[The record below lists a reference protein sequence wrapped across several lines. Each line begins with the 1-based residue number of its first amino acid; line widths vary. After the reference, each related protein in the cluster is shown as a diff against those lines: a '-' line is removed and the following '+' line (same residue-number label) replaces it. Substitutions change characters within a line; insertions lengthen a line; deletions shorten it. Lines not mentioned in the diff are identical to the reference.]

1 MKVPLPQFRIWDYT
15 AKKMIFFKGIFN
27 VRPKGHRLSDLM
39 HRSSIKDRHGNYIYE
54 QDIIILRGKV
64 MRWVVR
70 YRDSGEFHALS
81 REEDDMSMQVS
92 AWLRRSYR
100 TRRIVGNYYESPK
113 VVAKWWVQAKKGAEA
128 YKLWKAE
135 RDAEWAAEEQK
146 QKEHDEKVKSETQA
160 DQEKAANHQP
170 VS

>member
-1 MKVPLPQFRIWDYT
+1 
-15 AKKMIFFKGIFN
+15 
-27 VRPKGHRLSDLM
+27 
-39 HRSSIKDRHGNYIYE
+39 
-54 QDIIILRGKV
+54 